1 MVTEVMMKNRLHL
14 YNSKITIRLYKKEKD
29 TIKKNAY
36 KNNLTLSDYIRQ
48 IITIDNRTN
57 NIHQCIKKADKCM
70 KDIYKAKVC
79 IGRDD

>member
-1 MVTEVMMKNRLHL
+1 MEVAMKNNLHL
-14 YNSKITIRLYKKEKD
+14 YNSRITIRLDKKEKE

-36 KNNLTLSDYIRQ
+36 KNKLTLSEYIRQ

-57 NIHQCIKKADKCM
+57 NIQQCINKANKCM
-70 KDIYKAKVC
+70 KDIYKAKVR

>member
-1 MVTEVMMKNRLHL
+1 MKNNLHL
-14 YNSKITIRLYKKEKD
+14 YNSRITIRLDKKEKE

-36 KNNLTLSDYIRQ
+36 KNNLTLSEYIRQ

-57 NIHQCIKKADKCM
+57 NIHQYIEKVNKSM
-70 KDIYKAKVC
+70 KDIYKAKVR